1 MPGIYRAL
9 VLFDIDGTLLSKAGP
24 HHRRALEGAVTT
36 VAGKAATTE
45 GIPVA
50 GMLDTDIVM
59 AMLAAAGV
67 ARARAGRLLA
77 GIRRDA
83 VRRYRGICPTLH
95 DKVCPGVRPLLREL
109 RKSGA
114 LAGLV
119 TGNFEKIAWRKLE
132 RAGLARYFHFGA
144 FAGQGA
150 TRGALARR
158 AVAEALRNRWIDA
171 EAPVSLVGDH
181 MNDILAAREAR
192 VRSVSVGTG
201 VVSLK
206 ELAGLEPD
214 ILIPDLRS
222 LTAEQLFS
230 RNGSPISFSQAS

>member
-1 MPGIYRAL
+1 M
-9 VLFDIDGTLLSKAGP
+9 LFDIDGTLLSKAGP
-24 HHRRALEGAVTT
+24 HHRRALEGAVAART
-36 VAGKAATTE
+36 GKAATTD

-67 ARARAGRLLA
+67 ARARAAVLLA

-83 VRRYRGICPTLH
+83 SRRYHSLCPALH
-95 DKVCPGVRPLLREL
+95 DRVCPGVRPLLRML

-114 LAGLV
+114 LTGLV
-119 TGNFEKIAWRKLE
+119 TGNFEPIAWRKLE
-132 RAGLARYFHFGA
+132 RAGLARHFRFGA

-158 AVAEALRNRWIDA
+158 AVAEALRKGWIQ
-171 EAPVSLVGDH
+171 ESAPVSLVGDH

-192 VRSVSVGTG
+192 LRSVAVGTG
-201 VVSLK
+201 VVSLE
-206 ELAGLEPD
+206 ELAGLAPD
-214 ILIPDLRS
+214 ILVPDLRS

>member
-1 MPGIYRAL
+1 VPGIYRAL

-24 HHRRALEGAVTT
+24 HHRTALEGAVTART
-36 VAGKAATTE
+36 GRASTTD

-59 AMLAAAGV
+59 AMLAATGV
-67 ARARAGRLLA
+67 ARARSGGMLA

-83 VRRYRGICPTLH
+83 ARRYRGLCPALH
-95 DKVCPGVRPLLREL
+95 EKVCPGVKDLLRAL
-109 RKSGA
+109 RRAGT
-114 LAGLV
+114 LTGLV
-119 TGNFEKIAWRKLE
+119 TGNFEGIAWKKLE
-132 RAGLARYFHFGA
+132 RAGLSRFFRFGA

-158 AVAEALRNRWIDA
+158 AVAEALRNRWIDN

-181 MNDILAAREAR
+181 MNDILAAREAG
-192 VRSVSVGTG
+192 VRSVAVGTG

-206 ELAGLEPD
+206 ELAGLAPD

-222 LTAEQLFS
+222 MRAEVLMS
-230 RNGSPISFSQAS
+230 HNGSPNIIR